1 MTAVVPIPVTAVVPI
16 PVIAVVPTRIAAI
29 IPAGTLEGAK
39 TRLGGTLDAE
49 ERQDLAERLM
59 TRTVLAALAAD
70 GVDDVLVVS
79 PDREVLRHAAALGAR
94 TLRQRSVGLNAGLDE
109 GRLDV
114 VAGGAEAILVLPI
127 DLPFVTTGAVAA
139 VLMPLGAVGAVG
151 AIADVVLVADRHG
164 NGTNALAVRPPHAI
178 AFAFGPGSRHAHRAA
193 AEAVGAR
200 YVEIE
205 GPLAFDLDTPD
216 DLVVIGS
223 MIPEGIDAG

>member
-1 MTAVVPIPVTAVVPI
+1 MTAVVPI

-49 ERQDLAERLM
+49 ERQDLAERLL
-59 TRTVLAALAAD
+59 TRTVLVALAAD
-70 GVDDVLVVS
+70 GIDDVLVVS
-79 PDREVLRHAAALGAR
+79 PDREVLRHAATLGAR

-127 DLPFVTTGAVAA
+127 DLPFVTTEAVAA
-139 VLMPLGAVGAVG
+139 VLWPLGAVGAVG
-151 AIADVVLVADRHG
+151 AVADVVLVADRHG
-164 NGTNALAVRPPHAI
+164 NGTNALVLRPPHAI

-200 YVEIE
+200 YVEVE

-216 DLVVIGS
+216 DLIVMGS
-223 MIPEGIDAG
+223 MAAEGIGAG

>member
-1 MTAVVPIPVTAVVPI
+1 VTAVVPIPVTAS
-16 PVIAVVPTRIAAI
+16 APTRIAAI

-49 ERQDLAERLM
+49 ERQDLAERLL
-59 TRTVLAALAAD
+59 TRTVLAALAAE
-70 GVDDVLVVS
+70 GIDDVLVVS

-127 DLPFVTTGAVAA
+127 DLPFVTAEAVAA
-139 VLMPLGAVGAVG
+139 VLLPLGAVAVGAVGAVG
-151 AIADVVLVADRHG
+151 AVADIVLVTDRHG
-164 NGTNALAVRPPHAI
+164 NGTNALLLRPPHAI

-200 YVEIE
+200 YVEVE